1 MKKILIF
8 TLFLSAAVAMQIKSI
23 EFKGLIHLSPEM
35 AKEISGLQ
43 TGQEFSFAQ
52 GDRAVKKLFAQG
64 YFQDV
69 WIEEDNGNIIV
80 NVKEKPTIAVVDIVG
95 VGDDDEKNIKSIL
108 SLNKGMVYD
117 DNSIKRAK
125 KQIVSYFET
134 KGYFDTIVEERTEK
148 LDESSS
154 LKLVLDVNR
163 GENIIIKDIRL
174 SGAKNLDYDD
184 IEPVVANKQ
193 REALGW
199 FWGFNS
205 GKFIPAAL
213 PTDAARIKDEYLTR
227 GYLDANVSEP
237 YMRLYYDTYNANINY
252 DIEEGE
258 KYKIGKLFITIPGN
272 QISKDEF
279 RDSLNL
285 QEGDTFNVKKLR
297 KDIAQMETKLADQG
311 YAFAKVF
318 PQTQQN
324 TKEHIININYNI
336 IPGNKV
342 YIGKVIIGG
351 NARTEDRVIRRDVFL
366 GSGELYNRT
375 SLIESQNALRRTG
388 YFDEVSMK
396 ERQVSDNTVDIYVDV
411 KESPTG
417 SIRGG
422 VGYGSSQGFIFD
434 VGLSDKNIFGTGLQG
449 SVSVSRS
456 DNELFGNIG
465 LTNPRVF
472 DSPYSL
478 GANLYAKKNDWS
490 SYNEKV
496 QGGSLIAGRRLGRYT
511 HVSLKYVLEKTK
523 LSDLAQSLLDMGYE
537 NGTTIKSALTPMVVF
552 NNTDDYY
559 LPRQGLIASSSLE
572 YANLGG
578 DEKFLK
584 SISKLK
590 LFYGLEDL
598 IGYDIILRYKARLR
612 LARDDGYLPINERLY
627 LGGIGSVR
635 GYNSRSIGP
644 RNKKGYTFGGKR
656 SFNNSVEAS
665 FPLIDRIRMR
675 GAFFYDYGMLGIEKF
690 DEFKRSSVGFAVEW
704 LSPIGAVSL
713 IFSKPIKPEDKDET
727 SSFEFSVGRQF

>member
-1 MKKILIF
+1 
-8 TLFLSAAVAMQIKSI
+8 
-23 EFKGLIHLSPEM
+23 
-35 AKEISGLQ
+35 
-43 TGQEFSFAQ
+43 
-52 GDRAVKKLFAQG
+52 
-64 YFQDV
+64 
-69 WIEEDNGNIIV
+69 
-80 NVKEKPTIAVVDIVG
+80 
-95 VGDDDEKNIKSIL
+95 
-108 SLNKGMVYD
+108 
-117 DNSIKRAK
+117 
-125 KQIVSYFET
+125 
-134 KGYFDTIVEERTEK
+134 
-148 LDESSS
+148 
-154 LKLVLDVNR
+154 
-163 GENIIIKDIRL
+163 
-174 SGAKNLDYDD
+174 
-184 IEPVVANKQ
+184 
-193 REALGW
+193 
-199 FWGFNS
+199 
-205 GKFIPAAL
+205 
-213 PTDAARIKDEYLTR
+213 
-227 GYLDANVSEP
+227 
-237 YMRLYYDTYNANINY
+237 
-252 DIEEGE
+252 
-258 KYKIGKLFITIPGN
+258 
-272 QISKDEF
+272 
-279 RDSLNL
+279 
-285 QEGDTFNVKKLR
+285 
-297 KDIAQMETKLADQG
+297 
-311 YAFAKVF
+311 
-318 PQTQQN
+318 
-324 TKEHIININYNI
+324 
-336 IPGNKV
+336 
-342 YIGKVIIGG
+342 
-351 NARTEDRVIRRDVFL
+351 
-366 GSGELYNRT
+366 
-375 SLIESQNALRRTG
+375 
-388 YFDEVSMK
+388 MK

-434 VGLSDKNIFGTGLQG
+434 VGLSDENIFGTGLQG